1 MIISSAEVSIVN
13 AKKLPVVVG
22 VDGSASAL
30 FAVRL
35 ATREA
40 ARDGRDLRI
49 LHAFIWPL
57 MHVNVEAP
65 PGMPEAGLRHAA
77 ERILAEAA
85 AIAAATD
92 GSVTVNTELITGAPA
107 PVLLAAA
114 RQSDLVVLGYR
125 GLGGF
130 TGLLLGS
137 VAVQVTSHSETPVL
151 VARGEEHPG
160 GPVVLGVDD
169 SPAATR
175 AIEEA
180 FFEASQ
186 RDTELLAVRTWTRP
200 IATAPVTM
208 PPLPHDFD
216 QVKAEEQRLLSK
228 VLSSYHERFPGVP
241 LREEVI
247 EGRPARILVRL
258 TELAQLLVVGTRG
271 HGGFKGL
278 LLGSVSQQVLH
289 HAECPVL
296 IVPRAHH

>member
-1 MIISSAEVSIVN
+1 MIGADKS
-13 AKKLPVVVG
+13 PVVAG

-35 ATREA
+35 ATLEA
-40 ARDGRDLRI
+40 ARRGRDLRI
-49 LHAFIWPL
+49 VHAFIWPL
-57 MHVNVEAP
+57 LHVNVEAP
-65 PGMPEAGLRHAA
+65 AAMPEAGLRHEA

-85 AIAAATD
+85 AIAAMTD
-92 GSVTVNTELITGAPA
+92 GSVAVNTELITGAPA

-114 RQSDLVVLGYR
+114 RESTLVVLGYR

-137 VAVQVTSHSETPVL
+137 VAVQVTAHSETPVL

-169 SPAATR
+169 PATR

-180 FFEASQ
+180 FFEAAQ
-186 RDTELLAVRTWTRP
+186 RGTELLAARTWTRP
-200 IATAPVTM
+200 VVTAPVPM
-208 PPLPHDFD
+208 PPLLRDFD
-216 QVKAEEQRLLSK
+216 QVKVEERKLLSK

-241 LREEVI
+241 LHEEVI
-247 EGRPARILVRL
+247 EGRAARILVRL
-258 TELAQLLVVGTRG
+258 SELAQLLVVGTRG
-271 HGGFKGL
+271 HGGFRGL

-289 HAECPVL
+289 HADCPVL
-296 IVPRAHH
+296 IVPRAQH